1 MSYSLRN
8 KTNLASSNSA
18 VPIAPH
24 QEYYTFTGNQLHLRV
39 KDSSG
44 GMTGGGRGGDSSSST
59 TANGITNGF
68 KNLDIA
74 TEDNEDEENI
84 NLYLKEKYSNDFI
97 DEIDEEEQR
106 KGKKGNF
113 SSSLPPSISSSS
125 HTGSSRPY
133 YNEPAVS
140 QLHHVKPV
148 ILFSFDI
155 SHWSAIFQ
163 YIFLIGG
170 LIVFMCLYGY
180 YQELVIYGWFNRKLS
195 IFSTF
200 LHFAGCTAFAQLQR
214 NLSSPSSSLSSSSSS
229 TSSYLSFPPSTSLY
243 KRCLSYFYWFLSR
256 WNNISMGNATTKI
269 AIGYYLLLVITKTAS
284 QGLSNLS
291 MSEINYPA
299 KVLFK
304 SANPIITII
313 LGVCWFGKSYPL
325 RDYIVVFLLIAGLV
339 IFITGDMRVGSRP
352 ECTSLGIFYVVL
364 SMICSAAIPM
374 IQEYC
379 IVTYNASVEDLLYYS
394 FLGKLLSLF
403 PTFSP
408 LLSSSL
414 LFSSLL
420 FSSLLFSS
428 LLFSSLLFSSLLFSS
443 LVS

>member
-1 MSYSLRN
+1 MSYSQRN
-8 KTNLASSNSA
+8 KTNLASSNPI
-18 VPIAPH
+18 PIAPH

-39 KDSSG
+39 KDSSSG
-44 GMTGGGRGGDSSSST
+44 GMTGGGRGGDGSASST
-59 TANGITNGF
+59 SNGITSAF

-74 TEDNEDEENI
+74 TEDNEDEENM
-84 NLYLKEKYSNDFI
+84 NLYLKEKYSSDFI
-97 DEIDEEEQR
+97 DELEEEEENQR
-106 KGKKGNF
+106 KIRKAPL
-113 SSSLPPSISSSS
+113 SSSTVVVSSSS
-125 HTGSSRPY
+125 TGSSRPY
-133 YNEPAVS
+133 YNEPSVS

-163 YIFLIGG
+163 YVFLIGG

-180 YQELVIYGWFNRKLS
+180 YQELVIYGWFNRRLS

-214 NLSSPSSSLSSSSSS
+214 NLSSPSSSSSSMASAP
-229 TSSYLSFPPSTSLY
+229 SFPPSSSLY
-243 KRCLSYFYWFLSR
+243 KRLLTYFYWFLSR
-256 WNNISMGNATTKI
+256 WNSISMGNATTKI
-269 AIGYYLLLVITKTAS
+269 AIGYYLLLVVTKTAS

-352 ECTSLGIFYVVL
+352 ECTSLGICYVVL

-374 IQEYC
+374 VQEYC

-394 FLGKLLSLF
+394 FLG
-403 PTFSP
+403 
-408 LLSSSL
+408 
-414 LFSSLL
+414 
-420 FSSLLFSS
+420 
-428 LLFSSLLFSSLLFSS
+428 
-443 LVS
+443 